1 MVTVEAETFYLCPFY
16 FYKENHMRISFVH
29 YPEWKEPVYA
39 IHLSEELP
47 LPPALLRRDRR
58 QEAGYLNR
66 QSCLEYYADCLAE
79 ENRGKFA
86 VELVS
91 PQSTYRGFLED
102 ILFLPGV
109 ICILDWT
116 RYALFLEVARCFDPV
131 EVLRLVGERILH
143 YFYSETELVLETDGV
158 ITSSVLE
165 KRSTE
170 ETVNNDAGV
179 R

>member
-1 MVTVEAETFYLCPFY
+1 
-16 FYKENHMRISFVH
+16 MRISFVH
-29 YPEWKEPVYA
+29 YPESTEPVYG

-47 LPPALLRRDRR
+47 LPPRSFLKSDRR
-58 QEAGYLNR
+58 WQSYYLSR
-66 QSCLEYYADCLAE
+66 QSCLEYYAERLAE
-79 ENRGKFA
+79 ENQGRFA

-131 EVLRLVGERILH
+131 EVLRLVGERIHH
-143 YFYSETELVLETDGV
+143 YFYSENELVLENDGA
-158 ITSSVLE
+158 ITRGVPE
-165 KRSTE
+165 KSGHE
-170 ETVNNDAGV
+170 ETVNTDIGI